1 MIKFYYFGTS
11 KKSKRVR
18 RKERKKGGREE
29 RKENDFIR
37 LLQSFILTFTKKQTL
52 NIHYKSP
59 QIPEE
64 WKEKS
69 FLGFIIGW
77 PHIPSN
83 MLRHCFISDSE
94 GRLTHKYH
102 FTTQPFIEVL
112 MAKTRSN
119 LRQLGVKRSDEF
131 MAQGR
136 MAADV
141 W

>member
-1 MIKFYYFGTS
+1 MIKFHYFGTS

-102 FTTQPFIEVL
+102 FTT
-112 MAKTRSN
+112 
-119 LRQLGVKRSDEF
+119 
-131 MAQGR
+131 
-136 MAADV
+136 
-141 W
+141 